1 MNKIVNG
8 EEVECSPEEEAAIL
22 AEWAAQASAVVV
34 PQEVTMRQAR
44 LALLGAGLLAT
55 VESKINEMTEPAKSA
70 ARIEWDHS
78 QTVQRNKGLVVQLG
92 TAMGLTSQQIDNLF
106 IAAVAL

>member
-1 MNKIVNG
+1 MRKIVDG
-8 EEVECSPEEEAAIL
+8 EEVACTPEEEAAIL
-22 AEWAAQASAVVV
+22 AEWAAAASAVNV

-55 VESKINEMTEPAKSA
+55 VESKIDGMAEPAKSA

-78 QTVQRNKGLVVQLG
+78 QTVQRSKGLVLQLG
-92 TAMGLTSQQIDNLF
+92 QEMGLTSEQIDNLF
-106 IAAVAL
+106 IAAAAL

>member
-22 AEWAAQASAVVV
+22 AEWAAQANAVVV

-55 VESKINEMTEPAKSA
+55 VESAINALAEPAKSA

-78 QTVQRNKGLVVQLG
+78 QTVQRNRGIVLQLG
-92 TAMGLTSQQIDNLF
+92 MAMGLTSGQIDALF
-106 IAAVAL
+106 IAAAAL